1 MSFFNV
7 ERKKKK
13 GAGDKHT
20 VTHAL
25 KKKNRGTNWN
35 DIKKF
40 SKTFH
45 TQSFFKNGWMDE
57 YKKSQKKEKVC
68 NIKHVTFNE

>member
-7 ERKKKK
+7 RREKRKKELEINTPLLM
-13 GAGDKHT
+13 H
-20 VTHAL
+20 L
-25 KKKNRGTNWN
+25 KKTGTNWN

-40 SKTFH
+40 SKTFY

>member
-25 KKKNRGTNWN
+25 KKNRGTNWN